1 MIKTYLKIAWR
12 NLQRNKGFSLINI
25 MGLAVGMAVVILIGL
40 WIWDELSYNKYHQH
54 YDRIARVMRHTVL
67 NGEITTRNT
76 MPVPARQ
83 ELESRCGDDLTYI
96 TLSSQPGEHV
106 LSAGDK
112 QLIRNGRFMEG
123 VAPALLSL
131 HMRQGSDRAFNDPY
145 SILLSQSTA
154 TALFGNTDPVNKLL
168 RIDNNSTVKVAGVYS
183 DLPNN
188 STFKELGFLAPWA
201 LHVAT
206 NEWAQKAQK
215 SWSINS
221 YEIYVQLAP
230 HTTMDKVTAKIKSIN
245 GDHMDKKIAEARKPM
260 DFLFPMTRWHLYSEW
275 KNGINTGTRMQFV
288 WLFAIIGLFVLLL
301 ACINFINLSTAGAEK
316 RAKEVGVRKT
326 IGSMRSQLIA
336 QFFCESAV
344 LVILSLLLSLLLI
357 QLAMPFFNSVA
368 DKKMTIPWTS
378 PVCWLITA
386 GFVVL
391 TSMLAGCYPAF
402 YLSSFRPIKVLRGT
416 FRAARFAAWPRKIL
430 VTVQFTV
437 SVTLII
443 GTCIVYRQVQYA
455 KDRPVGYSR
464 DGLVS
469 IRIATPELRKRYT
482 TLQDD
487 LLKTGYVVNMAASQG
502 PPTDVWDNRS
512 GFDWPGKDPN
522 LQADFA
528 TVGVTH
534 EYGKTVGW
542 QFLDGRDFSK
552 AYSTDLASGGVV
564 LNEAAANF
572 MGLNNPVGKTFTWGS
587 DKLTVLGVIKDML
600 MTSPYEPVKQTVFYL
615 NYENSNFFILRIN
628 PQMSAHS
635 ALGAIEK
642 VFKRYDPATPFSFK
656 FVDEEYAI
664 KFAGEER
671 IGTLAGCFSLLAI
684 FISCIGLFG
693 LTSYVAA
700 QRTKEIGIRK
710 VFGASVFSV
719 WTMLS
724 KEFVVLTVLSSFI
737 ATPLAWHFLEQWIQQ
752 YQYRTTISWW
762 IFVLVGIGALLITL
776 ITVSYQSI
784 KAAMINPVQ
793 SLRSE

>member
-12 NLQRNKGFSLINI
+12 NLQRNTGFSIINI
-25 MGLAVGMAVVILIGL
+25 IGLAVGMAVVILIGL

-54 YDRIARVMRHTVL
+54 YDRIAQVMRQSIL
-67 NGEITTRNT
+67 NGEITTRNST
-76 MPVPARQ
+76 PVPMRQ

-96 TLSSQPGEHV
+96 TISSQSGDHI

-112 QLIRNGRFMEG
+112 QLIRKGRFMEAA
-123 VAPALLSL
+123 APALLSL
-131 HMRQGSDRAFNDPY
+131 NMRQGSDRAFNDPS

-154 TALFGNTDPVNKLL
+154 TALFGNVDPVNKLL

-183 DLPNN
+183 DLPDN

-206 NEWAQKAQK
+206 DEWTQKAQR

-230 HTTMDKVTAKIKSIN
+230 HTTIDKVTAKIKSIT
-245 GDHMDKKIAEARKPM
+245 GDHMDKKLTETRKPTV
-260 DFLFPMTRWHLYSEW
+260 FLYPMSRWHLYSEW

-288 WLFAIIGLFVLLL
+288 WLFAIIGIFVLLL

-357 QLAMPFFNSVA
+357 QLALPFFNGVA

-391 TSMLAGCYPAF
+391 TSVLAGCYPAF

-416 FRAARFAAWPRKIL
+416 FRAASFAAWPRKIL

-443 GTCIVYRQVQYA
+443 ATCIVYRQVQYA

-464 DGLVS
+464 DGLIS
-469 IRIATPELRKRYT
+469 IRIATPELRKHYT

-487 LLKTGYVVNMAASQG
+487 LLKTGSVVNMAASG
-502 PPTDVWDNRS
+502 SPATDVWDNRS
-512 GFDWPGKDPN
+512 GFEWPGKDPD

-528 TVGVTH
+528 TISVTY
-534 EYGKTVGW
+534 EYGQTVGW
-542 QFLDGRDFSK
+542 QFLEGRDFSK
-552 AYSTDLASGGVV
+552 AYSTDLASGIV
-564 LNEAAANF
+564 LNEAAATF
-572 MGLNNPVGKTFTWGS
+572 MGLKKPIGKTITWGNE
-587 DKLTVLGVIKDML
+587 KLNVLGVIKDML
-600 MTSPYEPVKQTVFYL
+600 MTSPYEPVKQTIFYL
-615 NYENSNFFILRIN
+615 NYERTNFIILRIN
-628 PQMSAHS
+628 PRMSAHT
-635 ALGAIEK
+635 ALGAIET
-642 VFKRYDPATPFSFK
+642 VFKRYDPATPFTFK

-671 IGTLAGCFSLLAI
+671 IGTLAGCFALLAI
-684 FISCIGLFG
+684 FISCMGLFG
-693 LTSYVAA
+693 LTTFVAA

-710 VFGASVFSV
+710 VFGATVFIL
-719 WTMLS
+719 WAMLS
-724 KEFVVLTVLSSFI
+724 KEFVVLVVVSCLI
-737 ATPLAWHFLEQWIQQ
+737 ATPLAWHFLDQWIQQ
-752 YQYRTTISWW
+752 YQYHTTISWW
-762 IFVLVGIGALLITL
+762 IFALVGIGALLITL

-784 KAAMINPVQ
+784 KAAMINPVR

>member
-12 NLQRNKGFSLINI
+12 NLQRNTGFSIINI
-25 MGLAVGMAVVILIGL
+25 IGLAVGMAVVILIGL

-54 YDRIARVMRHTVL
+54 YDRIAQVMRQSIL
-67 NGEITTRNT
+67 NDEITTRNSI
-76 MPVPARQ
+76 PVPMRQ
-83 ELESRCGDDLTYI
+83 EIESRCGDDLTYI
-96 TLSSQPGEHV
+96 SLSSQPGDHI

-112 QLIRNGRFMEG
+112 QLIRKGRFMEAA
-123 VAPALLSL
+123 APALLSL
-131 HMRQGSDRAFNDPY
+131 NMRQGSARSFNDPS

-154 TALFGNTDPVNKLL
+154 TALFGNADPVNKLL

-183 DLPNN
+183 DLPDN

-201 LHVAT
+201 LHVVT
-206 NEWAQKAQK
+206 DEWAQKAQK

-230 HTTMDKVTAKIKSIN
+230 HTTIDKVTAKIKSIT
-245 GDHMDKKIAEARKPM
+245 GDHMDKKIAETRKPTV
-260 DFLFPMTRWHLYSEW
+260 FLYPMSRWHLYSEW

-288 WLFAIIGLFVLLL
+288 WLFAIIGIFVLLL

-326 IGSMRSQLIA
+326 IGSLRSQLIA

-357 QLAMPFFNSVA
+357 QLALPFFNSLA

-391 TSMLAGCYPAF
+391 TSVLAGCYPAF

-430 VTVQFTV
+430 VTVQFVV

-443 GTCIVYRQVQYA
+443 ATCIVYRQIQYA

-469 IRIATPELRKRYT
+469 IRIATPELRKHYT

-487 LLKTGYVVNMAASQG
+487 LLKTGSVVNMAASQS
-502 PPTDVWDNRS
+502 PATDVWDNRS

-528 TVGVTH
+528 TISVTH
-534 EYGKTVGW
+534 EYGQTVGW

-552 AYSTDLASGGVV
+552 AFPTDLNSGIV
-564 LNEAAANF
+564 LNEAAATF
-572 MGLNNPVGKTFTWGS
+572 MGLKNPVGKTITWG
-587 DKLTVLGVIKDML
+587 DEKLTVLGVIKDML

-615 NYENSNFFILRIN
+615 SYERANFIILRIN
-628 PQMSAHS
+628 PRMSAHS
-635 ALGAIEK
+635 ALGTIEK
-642 VFKRYDPATPFSFK
+642 VFKRYDPATPFTFK
-656 FVDEEYAI
+656 FVDEEYAN

-671 IGTLAGCFSLLAI
+671 IGTLAGCFALLAI
-684 FISCIGLFG
+684 FISCLGLFG
-693 LTSYVAA
+693 LTSFVAA

-710 VFGASVFSV
+710 VFGATVFTL
-719 WTMLS
+719 WAMLS
-724 KEFVVLTVLSSFI
+724 KEFVVLVVVSCFI

-752 YQYRTTISWW
+752 YQYRTTINWW
-762 IFVLVGIGALLITL
+762 IFALVGIGALLITL
-776 ITVSYQSI
+776 FTVSYQAI
-784 KAAMINPVQ
+784 KAAMINPVR
-793 SLRSE
+793 SLRRE